1 MTVVLAAQ
9 MISDFFFPS
18 ELHDTLPFAHF
29 NSCLPKHLR
38 ESGGAGEVRERG
50 EGQGT
55 GASDQKGGEGVGAQE
70 GVAAALYDA
79 FLEHRRLAREAVRD
93 SIDVYD
99 PDPSPLPSPLAIC
112 TLIDSRIRVFDMHLH
127 ACAHAH
133 ACM

>member
-1 MTVVLAAQ
+1 MVLAAQ

-29 NSCLPKHLR
+29 NSCLPKPLR

-99 PDPSPLPSPLAIC
+99 PDPSPLPSPPAPHSLEQPTKRLSDGGSQTA
-112 TLIDSRIRVFDMHLH
+112 L
-127 ACAHAH
+127 
-133 ACM
+133 